1 MKMKIYTIIISCL
14 FILCISEA
22 SASAYN
28 RGLVIGVLKNRFQ
41 RNIHERKKYEEL
53 NNAICVESNPSHNP
67 FIPIIEKY
75 PTKCYDEDKKPE
87 LHPVSLCFIFLVMLL
102 FIYIAGN
109 DPEMMDFIIGMLVA
123 DMIEEIFNNNRRR

>member
-28 RGLVIGVLKNRFQ
+28 RGLVVGIVKNRFN
-41 RNIHERKKYEEL
+41 RNIKERKKYEEL
-53 NNAICVESNPSHNP
+53 NYAICVEPNPSHNP
-67 FIPIIEKY
+67 FIPIIEKD

-87 LHPVSLCFIFLVMLL
+87 LHPIALCFILLVMLL
-102 FIYIAGN
+102 FICIAGN
-109 DPEMMDFIIGMLVA
+109 DPEMMDFILGMLVA
-123 DMIEEIFNNNRRR
+123 DMIEDVFDNRRR